1 MVKCIIENAKKDDSQ
16 LQHRQQQSLQND
28 TVKAYGTPDIANSQS
43 IDTTLIYHFKDTET
57 SDKSDCVQNED
68 DSTVLLEMTAD
79 EKTTPKKR
87 KDYEVYYAPHTN
99 TKESLPPPK
108 LCTQRKKQKYLK
120 ENVFDFVHN
129 RKRNSSF
136 PLSSL
141 SSSVQWKKQK
151 QQENDEEK
159 KIAKMKA
166 RSTGRKNKS
175 LFPTLSGYQK
185 KAERQNQER
194 KRQHHTQEKTSNN
207 NVKRRLSINE
217 PCRNVFDRLYRDAQH
232 RQRKQMHLDFLR
244 VKPVINKKLQ

>member
-43 IDTTLIYHFKDTET
+43 IDTTLIYHFKDDDT
-57 SDKSDCVQNED
+57 SDKSNCVQNED

-87 KDYEVYYAPHTN
+87 KDYEVVYYAPYTN
-99 TKESLPPPK
+99 TKESLSSLK
-108 LCTQRKKQKYLK
+108 VCTQRKKQKYLK
-120 ENVFDFVHN
+120 ENDFDFVNN

-151 QQENDEEK
+151 QQEHDEE

-166 RSTGRKNKS
+166 RSSGRKNKS

-185 KAERQNQER
+185 KAERQNRER
-194 KRQHHTQEKTSNN
+194 TASYT
-207 NVKRRLSINE
+207 
-217 PCRNVFDRLYRDAQH
+217 
-232 RQRKQMHLDFLR
+232 RKN
-244 VKPVINKKLQ
+244 I